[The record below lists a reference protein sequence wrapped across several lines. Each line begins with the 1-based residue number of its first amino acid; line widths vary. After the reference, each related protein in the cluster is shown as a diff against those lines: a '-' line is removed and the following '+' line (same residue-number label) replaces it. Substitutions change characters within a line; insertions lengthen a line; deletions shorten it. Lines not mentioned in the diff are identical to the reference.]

1 MKRNCYICR
10 KKTNQEITN
19 KEIRGKKKCKV
30 FKCLSC
36 NLQYLDE
43 KFVKRFLTE
52 KFYRKE
58 YVKLYDKKFFKNTN
72 NHYAK
77 IFEKIRNFT
86 KNKKVLEIGA
96 GGGYLYHYLKK
107 NVKKYEAVELSD
119 VQRKYLKKK
128 FEIKTYKEIYQAP
141 KEHYDVVIIVS
152 VLEHVTDPVKFLKE
166 LKPLLAKSGKII
178 IECPSINDPLIG
190 LYGVQSYKDFYYRA
204 VHLNYFDQS
213 HLKKIIERS
222 GMKVFKSFSVL
233 VYSLTNHLR
242 WIYNNERSTSSNDA
256 TNIFIKNIRMN
267 KFIENMFKKL
277 NEVYFKELSKS
288 RYSDMEI
295 MICGKKQ

>member
-1 MKRNCYICR
+1 M
-10 KKTNQEITN
+10 
-19 KEIRGKKKCKV
+19 
-30 FKCLSC
+30 
-36 NLQYLDE
+36 DE

-128 FEIKTYKEIYQAP
+128 FKIKTFKEIYQAP